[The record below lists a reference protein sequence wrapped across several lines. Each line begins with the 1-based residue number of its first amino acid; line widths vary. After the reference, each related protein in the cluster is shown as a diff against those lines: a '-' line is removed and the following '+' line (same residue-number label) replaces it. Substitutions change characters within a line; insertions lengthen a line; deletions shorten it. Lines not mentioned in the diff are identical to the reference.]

1 MCVNL
6 CYIFEWDLRL
16 SGLEVVDLLFG
27 KNDANVA
34 VQQPT
39 DFFRDP
45 FLDNFQLLE
54 NLASRILTA
63 RLLPSNYIQF

>member
-6 CYIFEWDLRL
+6 CYIFELDLSL
-16 SGLEVVDLLFG
+16 SSFEVVDLLYG
-27 KNDANVA
+27 KNDVNAA

-45 FLDNFQLLE
+45 FLDSLQLLE

-63 RLLPSNYIQF
+63 RLLPSNCI